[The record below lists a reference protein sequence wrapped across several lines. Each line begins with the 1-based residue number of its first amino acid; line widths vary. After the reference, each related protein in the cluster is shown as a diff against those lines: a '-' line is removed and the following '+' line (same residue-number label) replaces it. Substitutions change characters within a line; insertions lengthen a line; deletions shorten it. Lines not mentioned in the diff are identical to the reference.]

1 MSFTEYSTKE
11 LGRKFRKDLP
21 FGLEK
26 LRVIREDR
34 MVFCEKRVKQIDHSW
49 SPETLRATLGGH
61 EKEKDW
67 AVSGG
72 IASAIGGAGAGI
84 ASAINTQ
91 KENAEIRKRNAERNA
106 NAEKVVRLA
115 QGMSSEFAGKYLSE
129 MELMMSTEKKEG
141 SLRIGIS
148 KSTEELASY
157 LKIDLLRGNAI
168 RILSSYKDSRIDG
181 YLKMVVENEGEFI
194 LPMPYY
200 GVDETKSAN
209 ERYLNVTTIC
219 IETRKDGNY
228 NSNKVISVEPLVL
241 WTIEDE
247 ANEHNYT
254 ANTLTDIEKS
264 PDYQRFMKEWSVL
277 PTGMAM
283 PNITAKQVGVFFVAF
298 IALFTII
305 VLVGAIVVLIA
316 TNGEGSAGETFGKP
330 VPISCIISLI
340 LAFFIAKSQ

>member
-1 MSFTEYSTKE
+1 MKTTGYKINYS
-11 LGRKFRKDLP
+11 
-21 FGLEK
+21 
-26 LRVIREDR
+26 
-34 MVFCEKRVKQIDHSW
+34 
-49 SPETLRATLGGH
+49 
-61 EKEKDW
+61 
-67 AVSGG
+67 
-72 IASAIGGAGAGI
+72 
-84 ASAINTQ
+84 
-91 KENAEIRKRNAERNA
+91 
-106 NAEKVVRLA
+106 
-115 QGMSSEFAGKYLSE
+115 
-129 MELMMSTEKKEG
+129 
-141 SLRIGIS
+141 
-148 KSTEELASY
+148 
-157 LKIDLLRGNAI
+157 
-168 RILSSYKDSRIDG
+168 
-181 YLKMVVENEGEFI
+181 
-194 LPMPYY
+194 
-200 GVDETKSAN
+200 
-209 ERYLNVTTIC
+209 
-219 IETRKDGNY
+219 
-228 NSNKVISVEPLVL
+228 ISVEPLVL